1 MELSASLLY
10 WKELVYE
17 TRKMCR
23 FFALR
28 RMEGDPSDFEEEE
41 INKVMSRVRGHHLHI
56 RHLIATTTPDN
67 TMDKALALALESSL
81 WAEDLARDDGVLVEY
96 PWMKEFVIA
105 VQNCVAEEYRL
116 LRDLSSQP
124 IDDCSSAVCVLSA
137 LSLSSFSNLS
147 SSFITETH
155 QPHQDE
161 RGGKQEA
168 EGTKGGEG
176 TVASPS
182 CGD

>member
-56 RHLIATTTPDN
+56 RHLIATTTPDK
-67 TMDKALALALESSL
+67 TMDKALAFALESSL

-137 LSLSSFSNLS
+137 LSLSF
-147 SSFITETH
+147 FFF
-155 QPHQDE
+155 
-161 RGGKQEA
+161 
-168 EGTKGGEG
+168 
-176 TVASPS
+176 
-182 CGD
+182 